1 MIAPTQ
7 RKVPGADYTHHQAGS
22 SSWYGFLTRQS
33 LSLSPRRP
41 DLLTSTRAIGGQ
53 PLRSITIATAITL
66 AVLLGCS
73 RDSKEKAL
81 QEQQRDSA
89 ERLGLIRDKDNLG
102 VAVAEYASMVNE
114 LDSVLRTS
122 NDSKGREGLVDDR
135 ERRRDLL
142 QRARSLRH
150 SLDSMAT
157 RIDKL
162 EAEARKSGSLNEAR
176 LADIAALKATVTQL
190 TEMGDRQRIEIQ
202 RMAVSFDSL
211 SQVSKANE
219 THAATLQTALN
230 ENIERQESVYV
241 AVGSSKDLSNR
252 GIVRKRG
259 GVLNI
264 GETLVPVLPFKPEL
278 FMPLRMSADTVID
291 LPNSSATYRV
301 LTSQNPGGAADMPL
315 SRLKGK
321 LVIHDP
327 KAFWRDSRFLVIV
340 ER

>member
-1 MIAPTQ
+1 M
-7 RKVPGADYTHHQAGS
+7 
-22 SSWYGFLTRQS
+22 
-33 LSLSPRRP
+33 
-41 DLLTSTRAIGGQ
+41 
-53 PLRSITIATAITL
+53 RSITIAAAITL
-66 AVLLGCS
+66 AVSFGCS
-73 RDSKEKAL
+73 GDSKSKVLEK
-81 QEQQRDSA
+81 QQQDSA

-102 VAVAEYASMVNE
+102 VAVAEYAGMVNE

-122 NDSKGREGLVDDR
+122 SDPEGREGLVDDR

-142 QRARSLRH
+142 RRARALRH

-157 RIDKL
+157 RIEHL
-162 EAEARKSGSLNEAR
+162 ETEARKSGAVNQSR

-190 TEMGDRQRIEIQ
+190 TEMSDRQRVEIQ
-202 RMAVSFDSL
+202 RMAASFDSL
-211 SQVSKANE
+211 SRVSIANE
-219 THAATLQTALN
+219 SHAATLQTALN

-241 AVGSSKDLSNR
+241 AVGSSKDLSKL

-264 GETLVPVLPFKPEL
+264 GETLVPVLPFKSEL
-278 FMPLRMSADTVID
+278 FTPLRMSADTVID
-291 LPNSSATYRV
+291 LPKSSATYRV
-301 LTSQNPGGAADMPL
+301 LTTQNPGGAADMPL

-327 KAFWRDSRFLVIV
+327 KLFWRDSRFLVIV

>member
-1 MIAPTQ
+1 M
-7 RKVPGADYTHHQAGS
+7 
-22 SSWYGFLTRQS
+22 
-33 LSLSPRRP
+33 
-41 DLLTSTRAIGGQ
+41 
-53 PLRSITIATAITL
+53 RSITIATAIIL
-66 AVLLGCS
+66 AVSLGCS
-73 RDSKEKAL
+73 GDNKTKAL
-81 QEQQRDSA
+81 EEQQRDSA

-122 NDSKGREGLVDDR
+122 SDSKGREGLVDDR

-142 QRARSLRH
+142 QRARALRH

-157 RIDKL
+157 RIDEL
-162 EAEARKSGSLNEAR
+162 ETEARKSGAVNKSR

-190 TEMGDRQRIEIQ
+190 TEMSDRQRVEIQ
-202 RMAVSFDSL
+202 RMAASFDSL

-219 THAATLQTALN
+219 SQAATLQTALN

-241 AVGSSKDLSNR
+241 AVGSSKDLRNR

-259 GVLNI
+259 GVLTI
-264 GETLVPVLPFKPEL
+264 GETLVPVLPFKPES

-291 LPNSSATYRV
+291 LPNASATYRV
-301 LTSQNPGGAADMPL
+301 LTSQNPSGAADMPL
-315 SRLKGK
+315 SRIKGK

-327 KAFWRDSRFLVIV
+327 KLFWRDSRFLVIV